1 MRDRPTNETLL
12 AYVNGNLPTNAA
24 AEIERLM
31 ASDEGLSVEIGEL
44 QMLAQNGQAGADRL
58 QAHQDVMRAA
68 IRELPTSSSTP
79 ISPRIWLAA
88 AAVCLLAAIGISLYV
103 NTAAGGTDAGEL
115 LAWKEVPAVRSAE
128 TESAL
133 QSALESG
140 TKEKWG
146 KAAQALEVLSKS
158 EPARAELQL
167 YLGRALLLDGQ
178 QELGIISLTKV
189 IDNPNFLPKTRL
201 DAQWYRALGYLYGDN
216 CKAAQLDFEEISQQ
230 VGTARSDQIIALTQS
245 CL

>member
-12 AYVNGNLPTNAA
+12 AYVNGNLPANAA

-58 QAHQDVMRAA
+58 QAHQEAMRAA
-68 IRELPTSSSTP
+68 IGELPTSSNTP

-88 AAVCLLAAIGISLYV
+88 AIVCLLAAIGISLYV
-103 NTAAGGTDAGEL
+103 NTASGSVDAGDL
-115 LAWKEVPAVRSAE
+115 LAWKEVSAVRSAE
-128 TESAL
+128 TGSAL
-133 QSALESG
+133 HAALELG
-140 TKEKWG
+140 AKGEWN
-146 KAAQALEVLSKS
+146 KAGQALEALSKS
-158 EPARAELQL
+158 EPDRAEIQL

-201 DAQWYRALGYLYGDN
+201 DAQWYRALGHLYGDN
-216 CKAAQLDFEEISQQ
+216 CKAAKLDFEEISQQ
-230 VGTARSDQIIALTQS
+230 VGTARNDQIIALTQS

>member
-12 AYVNGNLPTNAA
+12 AYVNGNLPADAA

-44 QMLAQNGQAGADRL
+44 QMLVQNGQAGADRL
-58 QAHQDVMRAA
+58 QAHQDVIRAA
-68 IRELPTSSSTP
+68 IGELPTSSRTP
-79 ISPRIWLAA
+79 INPRIWLAA

-115 LAWKEVPAVRSAE
+115 LAWKEVSAVRSADSG
-128 TESAL
+128 SAL

-140 TKEKWG
+140 TKGEWG
-146 KAAQALEVLSKS
+146 KAAQELEVLSKS
-158 EPARAELQL
+158 EPDRAELQL
-167 YLGRALLLDGQ
+167 YIGRALLLDGR
-178 QELGIISLTKV
+178 QEMGILALTAV
-189 IDNPNFLPKTRL
+189 IDNPDLLPKTRL
-201 DAQWYRALGYLYGDN
+201 DAQWYRALGHLYGDN

>member
-1 MRDRPTNETLL
+1 MRDRPRNETLL
-12 AYVNGNLPTNAA
+12 AYVNGNLPADAA

-31 ASDEGLSVEIGEL
+31 ESDEGLSVEIGEL
-44 QMLAQNGQAGADRL
+44 QLLAQNGQAGADRL
-58 QAHQDVMRAA
+58 KVHQKAMRAA
-68 IRELPTSSSTP
+68 IGELPTSSSTR
-79 ISPRIWLAA
+79 ISPQLWLAA

-103 NTAAGGTDAGEL
+103 TTSSSGTDAGEL
-115 LAWKEVPAVRSAE
+115 LAWKEMSVVRSAE
-128 TESAL
+128 TGSAL

-140 TKEKWG
+140 TKGEWG
-146 KAAQALEVLSKS
+146 KAAGALEALSKS
-158 EPARAELQL
+158 EPDRAELQL

-178 QELGIISLTKV
+178 QEMGILALTIV
-189 IDNPNFLPKTRL
+189 VDNPDLLPKTRL
-201 DAQWYRALGYLYGDN
+201 DAQWYRALGHLYGDN